1 MQLDSGSRAAAQ
13 TPAERYGHVT
23 RCERA
28 IRTTSGRRVVA
39 HLHVRSGGCARCT
52 PCARRSPRLQTGAS
66 HLAGPLLQLT
76 VRTAGTLDPSEVRS
90 PPDQSNRHIVPVKNR
105 HTRGGSA
112 HEAPAALAQRHCCT
126 HHRSHNICLPACS
139 LSALLVHC
147 TKWEHPRRHRH
158 HRRRR
163 ARTSAASPRR
173 RRRPT
178 TAAPTAGL
186 LWTRRQAA

>member
-76 VRTAGTLDPSEVRS
+76 VRTAGTLDPPEVRS
-90 PPDQSNRHIVPVKNR
+90 PPDQSPPRSSRHGR
-105 HTRGGSA
+105 
-112 HEAPAALAQRHCCT
+112 
-126 HHRSHNICLPACS
+126 
-139 LSALLVHC
+139 
-147 TKWEHPRRHRH
+147 
-158 HRRRR
+158 
-163 ARTSAASPRR
+163 
-173 RRRPT
+173 
-178 TAAPTAGL
+178 
-186 LWTRRQAA
+186 

>member
-76 VRTAGTLDPSEVRS
+76 VRTAGTLDPPEVRS
-90 PPDQSNRHIVPVKNR
+90 PPDQSYRPNLPDIPLYRLGSSCVWSEPWGLFSRELCDPV
-105 HTRGGSA
+105 
-112 HEAPAALAQRHCCT
+112 
-126 HHRSHNICLPACS
+126 
-139 LSALLVHC
+139 
-147 TKWEHPRRHRH
+147 
-158 HRRRR
+158 
-163 ARTSAASPRR
+163 
-173 RRRPT
+173 
-178 TAAPTAGL
+178 
-186 LWTRRQAA
+186 